1 MLVLKMWMCFS
12 VLSYL
17 GTCVTLSP
25 ILIQVQNKSNV
36 FLLLAKLDFAG
47 MTQKDALL

>member
-1 MLVLKMWMCFS
+1 MDVFQCVIIFS
-12 VLSYL
+12 K

-36 FLLLAKLDFAG
+36 FVLLAKLDFAG